1 MPILESYACSTPNF
15 ASNISSAKEFVL
27 KECSFDPYD
36 DIANEIIKAFNDE
49 ELCKSSVKFD
59 KKLLKEKCN
68 GYVVSKKVVE
78 KLKELNKTIIM
89 DKAIFIEYKDYK
101 LFSYANSHVF
111 TTIHHY
117 SDMEDINNSL
127 EAKEY
132 NNDFIPIEYYN
143 KFLDKYEYNKKI
155 FVLSGSKI
163 LEYAIK
169 ETDKN
174 KSNHNFNYIKP
185 KYLILYS
192 II

>member
-1 MPILESYACSTPNF
+1 MFILESYACSTPNF

-36 DIANEIIKAFNDE
+36 DMANEIIKAFNDE

-127 EAKEY
+127 EAK
-132 NNDFIPIEYYN
+132 
-143 KFLDKYEYNKKI
+143 
-155 FVLSGSKI
+155 
-163 LEYAIK
+163 
-169 ETDKN
+169 
-174 KSNHNFNYIKP
+174 
-185 KYLILYS
+185 
-192 II
+192 